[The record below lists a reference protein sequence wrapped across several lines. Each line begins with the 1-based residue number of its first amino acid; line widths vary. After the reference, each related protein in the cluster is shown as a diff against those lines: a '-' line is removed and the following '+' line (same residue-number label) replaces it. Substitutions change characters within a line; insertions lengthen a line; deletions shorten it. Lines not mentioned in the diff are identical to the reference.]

1 MVKINFDNGLA
12 IDYVLANQESIF
24 NINIFWGCSAAP
36 SCLTL

>member
-12 IDYVLANQESIF
+12 IDYVLSNQEGIF
-24 NINIFWGCSAAP
+24 NINICWSLSAAQ